1 MIHPYL
7 TGEELVGQYQSQPKR
22 YVIDF
27 RKANDVFEVSAYKDL
42 YDHLHQHVYPVFKK
56 KAEDEIARNEEA
68 KKGNV
73 NYKEKKDHQSAFK
86 SWYKLFRSRNEL
98 MDIIQSLDRFIAC
111 SRVTK
116 RPIFEFVS
124 SDINPSDVVQS
135 FPMDDDYS
143 FGILQ
148 STIHWEWFMARCS
161 TLGGTWRYTSDTVF
175 DSFPWPQNPTIK
187 QIEEVAKQAKALRD
201 KRNEMMEKHH
211 YTLRQLYRIMD
222 DTPENPVS
230 EIQTRLDNAVRD
242 AYGMR
247 RDADILQ
254 FLLDLNGKVFEKEK
268 DGVKVQGPG
277 LPDKIKDK
285 SELVSDDCVKMIY

>member
-1 MIHPYL
+1 M
-7 TGEELVGQYQSQPKR
+7 
-22 YVIDF
+22 
-27 RKANDVFEVSAYKDL
+27 DL
-42 YDHLHQHVYPVFKK
+42 
-56 KAEDEIARNEEA
+56 
-68 KKGNV
+68 
-73 NYKEKKDHQSAFK
+73 
-86 SWYKLFRSRNEL
+86 
-98 MDIIQSLDRFIAC
+98 IQSLDRFIAC

-124 SDINPSDVVQS
+124 SNINPSDVVQS

-175 DSFPWPQNPTIK
+175 DSFPWPQNPTTK
-187 QIEEVAKQAKALRD
+187 QINEVAKQAKALRD
-201 KRNEMMEKHH
+201 KRNEVIEVHH
-211 YTLRQLYRIMD
+211 YTLRDLYRIMD
-222 DTPENPVS
+222 DTPDNPVS

-254 FLLDLNGKVFEKEK
+254 FLLNLNEKVYEKEQI
-268 DGVKVQGPG
+268 GEKVQGPG
-277 LPDKIKDK
+277 LPAKIKDK
-285 SELVSDDCVKMIY
+285 SKLVSNDCVKMNSNGQETF